1 MFEIGFS
8 PLTLLGSAI
17 DDIKRARRRYL
28 AITNVIEFSM
38 FRLESFLTKEAK
50 IRHKDCV
57 RHRKQ
62 VYTLLD
68 MIDNKDF
75 ENMLHD
81 STFQKF
87 LACIC
92 HEKGVNLV
100 SSVIHLLD
108 SP

>member
-38 FRLESFLTKEAK
+38 FRLEKFLTKEAK

-68 MIDNKDF
+68 MINKKDF
-75 ENMLHD
+75 EKMLVNR
-81 STFQKF
+81 TFQDF
-87 LACIC
+87 MA
-92 HEKGVNLV
+92 
-100 SSVIHLLD
+100 
-108 SP
+108 